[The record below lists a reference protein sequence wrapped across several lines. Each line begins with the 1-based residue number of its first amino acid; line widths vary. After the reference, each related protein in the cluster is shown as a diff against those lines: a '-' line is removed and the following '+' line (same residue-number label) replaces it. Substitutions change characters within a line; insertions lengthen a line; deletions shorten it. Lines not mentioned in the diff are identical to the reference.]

1 MIPLLCL
8 LLIISFTVSAHGQ
21 AQPKAF
27 LSADTVS
34 IGERF
39 TLTLLVERPAA
50 ARLEVPTDSLLGD
63 LYVVDGPF
71 RYSRPLDAGR
81 LRDSIVYTVTTFALD
96 SARVPPLPL
105 VLYTETE
112 RHTLTTPPL
121 QVAVRSLVPPDASNI
136 RDLAPIVEFPAAR
149 WPWVAGAALL
159 ALLIGLA
166 AYLWLRRQRQPIAS
180 TPPPPAPRSN
190 PYRTALEQLATLE
203 PLAYQLPPKPFYVA
217 LADVLRGYLEARLN
231 LPARHLT
238 TRELTGRLAAH
249 PSRHVAGLAKTIR
262 QVLETADL
270 AKFAGRTFPPD
281 FNHQVLTVT
290 RTLIERLELSL
301 RTNPPTQADVDAT
314 TQSIQGRHE

>member
-1 MIPLLCL
+1 MNRLLCL
-8 LLIISFTVSAHGQ
+8 LLIIGFVVSAHGQ

-27 LSADTVS
+27 LSADTVA

-39 TLTLLVERPAA
+39 TLTLLIERPAA
-50 ARLEVPTDSLLGD
+50 AQLDLPTDSLLGD
-63 LYVVDGPF
+63 LYVINGPF
-71 RYSRPLDAGR
+71 RYSRPLDASR

-121 QVAVRSLVPPDASNI
+121 QVAVRSLVPPDASGI

-166 AYLWLRRQRQPIAS
+166 AYLWLRRRPS
-180 TPPPPAPRSN
+180 PPPLPPPPSPPRFD
-190 PYRTALEQLATLE
+190 PYVTALQRLKELE
-203 PLAYQLPPKPFYVA
+203 AVTAPSSSRHFYIA
-217 LADVLRGYLEARLN
+217 LADVLRSYLEDRLQ

-238 TRELTGRLAAH
+238 TRELTERLAAH
-249 PSRHVAGLAKTIR
+249 PSRHIAGLADTIR

-270 AKFAGRTFPPD
+270 AKFAGRTFPAD
-281 FNHQVLTVT
+281 YNHQMLTVT

-301 RTNPPTQADVDAT
+301 HAYPTLQTDIDAA
-314 TQSIQGRHE
+314 TQSTQGRHE

>member
-1 MIPLLCL
+1 MSRL
-8 LLIISFTVSAHGQ
+8 LLILLILGPAVLAHGQ
-21 AQPKAF
+21 TQPEAF
-27 LSADTVS
+27 LSADTVA

-39 TLTLLVERPAA
+39 TLTLLIERPAA
-50 ARLEVPTDSLLGD
+50 AQLDLPTDSLLGD
-63 LYVVDGPF
+63 LYVIDGPL
-71 RYSRPLDAGR
+71 RYSRPLDADH

-121 QVAVRSLVPPDASNI
+121 QVAVRSLVPPDASGI

-166 AYLWLRRQRQPIAS
+166 AYLWLRRQRQPTVS
-180 TPPPPAPRSN
+180 FSPPPTPRPD
-190 PYRTALEQLATLE
+190 PYRMALEQLATLE
-203 PLAYQLPPKPFYVA
+203 PLAHQVPPKPFYVA
-217 LADVLRGYLEARLN
+217 LADVLRGYLEERLN

-238 TRELTGRLAAH
+238 TRELTGYLTAH
-249 PSRHVAGLAKTIR
+249 PSRHIAGLAETIR

-270 AKFAGRTFPPD
+270 AKFAGRTFPAD
-281 FNHQVLTVT
+281 YNHQMLTVT

-301 RTNPPTQADVDAT
+301 RTHPMLQADINAA
-314 TQSIQGRHE
+314 TQSTQGRHE